1 MGVKNIMDKTSYGGK
16 KNIKQKQKQKLRRR
30 IQYTRNKLYLSSFNM
45 NKITKL
51 QNYKIAKLV
60 SSTTNVGGHWV
71 KNKMK

>member
-1 MGVKNIMDKTSYGGK
+1 
-16 KNIKQKQKQKLRRR
+16 
-30 IQYTRNKLYLSSFNM
+30 M

-71 KNKMK
+71 KNKMKWMAKKVFVQVVAMCMKFRWHVVT